1 MRNAFDH
8 LTAPQVVLVL
18 GSLAAA
24 LAAAYWIP
32 ETKWRVI
39 PWESIIALI
48 AASGAGVGATLMRP
62 RPEAARAS
70 TRASEPTRTPRDGS
84 ASIALL
90 GDLIGLAACV
100 SAAVWLV
107 LRAGL

>member
-1 MRNAFDH
+1 MKNAFDH
-8 LTAPQVVLVL
+8 LTAPQVVLIL

-24 LAAAYWIP
+24 VAAAYFVP
-32 ETKWRVI
+32 EAKWRVI
-39 PWESIIALI
+39 PWESIVGLI
-48 AASGAGVGATLMRP
+48 VASGAGVGATLMRP
-62 RPEAARAS
+62 RPEAVRPSARK
-70 TRASEPTRTPRDGS
+70 REEGS

-90 GDLIGLAACV
+90 GDLIGLVACV